1 MIDDPRTAGVS
12 LDPIRSRLLA
22 ALQVPGSAT
31 SLAPEVGL
39 SRQKVNYHLRSLERH
54 GLVRLVEER
63 RKGNM
68 TERVLQATAAAYVIS
83 PGALAGVAPD
93 PDLAPDRQSAS
104 WLVAV
109 CSRTVGEVGELLRRA
124 ARAGRPVATFAA
136 ETTIEF
142 ASAADRASCAA
153 ELTGAVEAL
162 VAKYHH
168 AGVPGGRSHR
178 LVVALHPGITRAEE
192 PGPDAPE
199 DPAG

>member
-22 ALQVPGSAT
+22 LLQEPGSAT
-31 SLAPEVGL
+31 SLAPLVGL

-54 GLVRLVEER
+54 GLVQLVEER
-63 RKGNM
+63 RRGNM

-109 CSRTVGEVGELLRRA
+109 CSRTVGEVGELLSRA
-124 ARAGRPVATFAA
+124 TRAGRPVATFAA

-142 ASAADRASCAA
+142 ASAADRASCVA

-162 VAKYHH
+162 VAKYHDPG
-168 AGVPGGRSHR
+168 APGGRSHR
-178 LVVALHPGITRAEE
+178 LVVALHPRITRAEE
-192 PGPDAPE
+192 RGLDAPE